1 MRNDPRRACGR
12 VPVNKII
19 PFSSVD
25 GPGNRTA
32 VFVQGC
38 NFNCHYCHN
47 PETRAVC
54 ISCGDCVATC
64 PAGALT
70 LSVEGQ
76 CWPLPSGG
84 ADAASTAP
92 LAAGTGATTAFEAA
106 SSETPDVPA
115 FEAAGECTGETK
127 LPRGLVLFD
136 PAKCVGCDTCIH
148 TCTHDASPRIRYMN
162 AEEVYAEVRRNVP
175 FIRGVTVSGGECTFY
190 PAFLHDLAVLAKQDG
205 LGFLLDSNGTYDFEA
220 DPADLLSVIDGVML
234 DIKAY
239 DAADHRAVTDV
250 DNTLVLRN
258 MRFLADRGQLY
269 EVRTVIV
276 PELFDTEKTI
286 VDTARALQPYLSR
299 QKHWPQNEG
308 TSIRYKIIKY
318 RPFGVREAYRSFTPP
333 TDDWLEHLAALAREE
348 GMTDIVII

>member
-1 MRNDPRRACGR
+1 MRNDPRRAGGR

-70 LSVEGQ
+70 LSAE
-76 CWPLPSGG
+76 
-84 ADAASTAP
+84 
-92 LAAGTGATTAFEAA
+92 
-106 SSETPDVPA
+106 
-115 FEAAGECTGETK
+115 
-127 LPRGLVLFD
+127 GLVLFD

-162 AEEVYAEVRRNVP
+162 AEEVYAEVKRNVP

-190 PAFLHDLAVLAKQDG
+190 PAFLHELAVLAKRDG

-239 DAADHRAVTDV
+239 DVADHRAVTDV
-250 DNTLVLRN
+250 DNALVLRN
-258 MRFLADRGQLY
+258 MRFLADCGQLY
-269 EVRTVIV
+269 EVRTVVV

-299 QKHWPQNEG
+299 QKHWPENEG

-333 TDDWLEHLAALAREE
+333 TDAWLEHLADLARAE

>member
-70 LSVEGQ
+70 RSAE
-76 CWPLPSGG
+76 
-84 ADAASTAP
+84 
-92 LAAGTGATTAFEAA
+92 
-106 SSETPDVPA
+106 
-115 FEAAGECTGETK
+115 
-127 LPRGLVLFD
+127 GLVLFN
-136 PAKCVGCDTCIH
+136 PVKCVGCDTCIH
-148 TCTHDASPRIRYMN
+148 TCTHDASPPIRYMN
-162 AEEVYAEVRRNVP
+162 AEELYAEERRNVP
-175 FIRGVTVSGGECTFY
+175 FIRGITVSGGECTFY

-205 LGFLLDSNGTYDFEA
+205 LGFLLDSNGSYDFEA
-220 DPADLLSVIDGVML
+220 DPAELLSVIDGVML

-250 DNTLVLRN
+250 DNALVLKN

-286 VDTARALQPYLSR
+286 VDTARALQPYLPR
-299 QKHWPQNEG
+299 QKHWPENEG

-333 TDDWLEHLAALAREE
+333 TDAWLEHLADLARSE

>member
-1 MRNDPRRACGR
+1 MQNDPRRAGAR

-54 ISCGDCVATC
+54 ISCGDCVASC

-70 LSVEGQ
+70 R
-76 CWPLPSGG
+76 
-84 ADAASTAP
+84 ST
-92 LAAGTGATTAFEAA
+92 
-106 SSETPDVPA
+106 D
-115 FEAAGECTGETK
+115 
-127 LPRGLVLFD
+127 GLVLFD

-162 AEEVYAEVRRNVP
+162 AAEVYAEVRRNVP

-190 PAFLHDLAVLAKQDG
+190 PSFLHDLAVLAKQDG

-220 DPADLLSVIDGVML
+220 DPAELLSVIDGVML

-239 DAADHRAVTDV
+239 DAADHRAVTDM
-250 DNTLVLRN
+250 DNALVLKN

-286 VDTARALQPYLSR
+286 VATARALQPYLER
-299 QKHWPQNEG
+299 QKHWPENEG
-308 TSIRYKIIKY
+308 KSIRYKIIKY

-333 TDDWLEHLAALAREE
+333 TDAWLEHLADLARAE

>member
-1 MRNDPRRACGR
+1 MRNDPRMTGGR

-19 PFSSVD
+19 PFSAVD

-54 ISCGDCVATC
+54 ISCGDCVSTC

-70 LSVEGQ
+70 LSE
-76 CWPLPSGG
+76 
-84 ADAASTAP
+84 D
-92 LAAGTGATTAFEAA
+92 
-106 SSETPDVPA
+106 
-115 FEAAGECTGETK
+115 
-127 LPRGLVLFD
+127 GLVLFD

-148 TCTHDASPRIRYMN
+148 TCTHDASPRIRYMRP
-162 AEEVYAEVRRNVP
+162 EEVYAEVRKNVP

-190 PAFLHDLAVLAKQDG
+190 PQFLHDLAVLAKQDG

-250 DNTLVLRN
+250 DNALVLKN

-269 EVRTVIV
+269 EVRTVVV

-286 VDTARALQPYLSR
+286 VDTARALRPYLER
-299 QKHWPQNEG
+299 QKHWPKNEG
-308 TSIRYKIIKY
+308 ESIRYKIIKY
-318 RPFGVREAYRSFTPP
+318 RPFGVRETYRSFTPP
-333 TDDWLEHLAALAREE
+333 TDAWLEHLAERARAE
-348 GMTDIVII
+348 GMSDIVII

>member
-1 MRNDPRRACGR
+1 MRNDPRRAGAR

-70 LSVEGQ
+70 LSVEG
-76 CWPLPSGG
+76 
-84 ADAASTAP
+84 
-92 LAAGTGATTAFEAA
+92 
-106 SSETPDVPA
+106 
-115 FEAAGECTGETK
+115 
-127 LPRGLVLFD
+127 LVLFD

-162 AEEVYAEVRRNVP
+162 AEEVYAEVKRNVP

-190 PAFLHDLAVLAKQDG
+190 PAFLHDLALLAKRDG

-220 DPADLLSVIDGVML
+220 DPAELLSVIDGVML

-269 EVRTVIV
+269 EVRTVVV

-299 QKHWPQNEG
+299 QKHWPENEG

-333 TDDWLEHLAALAREE
+333 TDAWLEHLADLARAE

>member
-1 MRNDPRRACGR
+1 MRNDPRRAGGR

-70 LSVEGQ
+70 HSAE
-76 CWPLPSGG
+76 
-84 ADAASTAP
+84 
-92 LAAGTGATTAFEAA
+92 
-106 SSETPDVPA
+106 
-115 FEAAGECTGETK
+115 
-127 LPRGLVLFD
+127 GLVLFD
-136 PAKCVGCDTCIH
+136 PTKCVGCDTCIH

-205 LGFLLDSNGTYDFEA
+205 LGFLLDSNGSYDFEA
-220 DPADLLSVIDGVML
+220 DPAELLSVIDGVML

-239 DAADHRAVTDV
+239 DTADHWAVTDV
-250 DNTLVLRN
+250 DNTLVLKN

-299 QKHWPQNEG
+299 QKHWPKSEG

-333 TDDWLEHLAALAREE
+333 TDAWLEHLADLARSE

>member
-1 MRNDPRRACGR
+1 MRNDPRMMGAR

-70 LSVEGQ
+70 LSAE
-76 CWPLPSGG
+76 
-84 ADAASTAP
+84 
-92 LAAGTGATTAFEAA
+92 
-106 SSETPDVPA
+106 
-115 FEAAGECTGETK
+115 
-127 LPRGLVLFD
+127 GLVLFD
-136 PAKCVGCDTCIH
+136 PTKCVGCDTCIH

-318 RPFGVREAYRSFTPP
+318 RPFGVREAYHSFTPP

>member
-1 MRNDPRRACGR
+1 MRNDPRRAGGR

-70 LSVEGQ
+70 RSAE
-76 CWPLPSGG
+76 
-84 ADAASTAP
+84 
-92 LAAGTGATTAFEAA
+92 
-106 SSETPDVPA
+106 
-115 FEAAGECTGETK
+115 
-127 LPRGLVLFD
+127 GLVLFD

-175 FIRGVTVSGGECTFY
+175 FIRGITVSGGECTFY
-190 PAFLHDLAVLAKQDG
+190 PAFLHDLAVRAKQDG
-205 LGFLLDSNGTYDFEA
+205 LGFLLDSNGSYDFEA
-220 DPADLLSVIDGVML
+220 DPAELLSVIDGVML

-250 DNTLVLRN
+250 DNTLVLENR
-258 MRFLADRGQLY
+258 RVLADRGQLY

-299 QKHWPQNEG
+299 QKHWPANEG

-333 TDDWLEHLAALAREE
+333 TDAWLEHLADLARAE

>member
-1 MRNDPRRACGR
+1 MRNDPRRAGGR

-70 LSVEGQ
+70 LSAE
-76 CWPLPSGG
+76 
-84 ADAASTAP
+84 
-92 LAAGTGATTAFEAA
+92 
-106 SSETPDVPA
+106 
-115 FEAAGECTGETK
+115 
-127 LPRGLVLFD
+127 GLVLFD
-136 PAKCVGCDTCIH
+136 PVKCVGCDTCIH

-162 AEEVYAEVRRNVP
+162 AEEVYAEVKRNVP

-190 PAFLHDLAVLAKQDG
+190 PAFLHDLALLAKQDG
-205 LGFLLDSNGTYDFEA
+205 LGFLLDSNGTYDFET

-299 QKHWPQNEG
+299 QKHWPANEG

-333 TDDWLEHLAALAREE
+333 TDAWLEHLADLARSE

>member
-1 MRNDPRRACGR
+1 MQNDPRRAGGR

-84 ADAASTAP
+84 ADAASTVP
-92 LAAGTGATTAFEAA
+92 IGTGATATTA
-106 SSETPDVPA
+106 SG
-115 FEAAGECTGETK
+115 AAGECTAETK

-136 PAKCVGCDTCIH
+136 PTKCVGCDTCIH

-175 FIRGVTVSGGECTFY
+175 FIRGITVSGGECTFY
-190 PAFLHDLAVLAKQDG
+190 PAFLHDLAVLAKKDG
-205 LGFLLDSNGTYDFEA
+205 LGFLLDSNGSYDFEA
-220 DPADLLSVIDGVML
+220 DPAELLSVIDGVML

-250 DNTLVLRN
+250 DNTLVLKN

-299 QKHWPQNEG
+299 QKHWPESEG

-333 TDDWLEHLAALAREE
+333 TDAWLEHLADLARAE

>member
-1 MRNDPRRACGR
+1 MQNDPRRAGAR

-54 ISCGDCVATC
+54 ISCGDCVASC

-70 LSVEGQ
+70 R
-76 CWPLPSGG
+76 
-84 ADAASTAP
+84 ST
-92 LAAGTGATTAFEAA
+92 
-106 SSETPDVPA
+106 D
-115 FEAAGECTGETK
+115 
-127 LPRGLVLFD
+127 GLVLFD

-220 DPADLLSVIDGVML
+220 DPAELLPVIDGVML

-239 DAADHRAVTDV
+239 DAADHRAVTDM
-250 DNTLVLRN
+250 DNALVLKN

-286 VDTARALQPYLSR
+286 VATARALQPYLER
-299 QKHWPQNEG
+299 QKHWPENEG
-308 TSIRYKIIKY
+308 KSIRYKIIKY

-333 TDDWLEHLAALAREE
+333 TDAWLEHLADLARAE

>member
-1 MRNDPRRACGR
+1 MRNDPRMMGAR

-64 PAGALT
+64 LAGALT
-70 LSVEGQ
+70 LSVEG
-76 CWPLPSGG
+76 
-84 ADAASTAP
+84 
-92 LAAGTGATTAFEAA
+92 
-106 SSETPDVPA
+106 
-115 FEAAGECTGETK
+115 
-127 LPRGLVLFD
+127 LVLFD
-136 PAKCVGCDTCIH
+136 PVKCVGCDTCIH

-162 AEEVYAEVRRNVP
+162 AEEVYAEVKRNVP

-205 LGFLLDSNGTYDFEA
+205 LGFLLDSNGTYDFET

-250 DNTLVLRN
+250 DNALVLKN

-269 EVRTVIV
+269 EVRTVVV

-299 QKHWPQNEG
+299 QKHWPENEG

-333 TDDWLEHLAALAREE
+333 TDAWLEHLADLARAE

>member
-1 MRNDPRRACGR
+1 MRNDPRRAGGR

-70 LSVEGQ
+70 RSAE
-76 CWPLPSGG
+76 
-84 ADAASTAP
+84 
-92 LAAGTGATTAFEAA
+92 
-106 SSETPDVPA
+106 
-115 FEAAGECTGETK
+115 
-127 LPRGLVLFD
+127 GLVLFD
-136 PAKCVGCDTCIH
+136 PTKCVGCDTCIH

-175 FIRGVTVSGGECTFY
+175 FIRGITVSGGECTFY

-205 LGFLLDSNGTYDFEA
+205 LGFLLDSNGSYDFEA
-220 DPADLLSVIDGVML
+220 DPAELLSVIDGVML

-250 DNTLVLRN
+250 DNTLVLKN

-299 QKHWPQNEG
+299 QKHWPENEG

-333 TDDWLEHLAALAREE
+333 TDAWLEHLADLARSE

>member
-1 MRNDPRRACGR
+1 MRNDPRRAGGR

-54 ISCGDCVATC
+54 ISCGGCVATC

-70 LSVEGQ
+70 RSAE
-76 CWPLPSGG
+76 
-84 ADAASTAP
+84 
-92 LAAGTGATTAFEAA
+92 
-106 SSETPDVPA
+106 
-115 FEAAGECTGETK
+115 
-127 LPRGLVLFD
+127 GLVLFD
-136 PAKCVGCDTCIH
+136 PTKCVGCDTCIH

-175 FIRGVTVSGGECTFY
+175 FIRGITVSGGECTFY
-190 PAFLHDLAVLAKQDG
+190 PAFLHDLAVLAKKDG
-205 LGFLLDSNGTYDFEA
+205 LGFLLDSNGSYDFEA
-220 DPADLLSVIDGVML
+220 DPAELLSVIDGVML

-250 DNTLVLRN
+250 DNTLVLKN

-299 QKHWPQNEG
+299 QKHWPENEG

-318 RPFGVREAYRSFTPP
+318 RPFGVREMYRSFTPP
-333 TDDWLEHLAALAREE
+333 TDAWLEHLADLARSE

>member
-1 MRNDPRRACGR
+1 MRNDPRMTGGR

-70 LSVEGQ
+70 RSAE
-76 CWPLPSGG
+76 
-84 ADAASTAP
+84 
-92 LAAGTGATTAFEAA
+92 
-106 SSETPDVPA
+106 
-115 FEAAGECTGETK
+115 
-127 LPRGLVLFD
+127 GLVLFD
-136 PAKCVGCDTCIH
+136 PAKCVGSDTCIH

-175 FIRGVTVSGGECTFY
+175 FIRGITVSGGECTFY

-205 LGFLLDSNGTYDFEA
+205 LGFLLDSNGSYDFEA
-220 DPADLLSVIDGVML
+220 DPAELLSVIDGVML

-250 DNTLVLRN
+250 DNTLVLKN

-299 QKHWPQNEG
+299 QKHWPASEG

-333 TDDWLEHLAALAREE
+333 TDAWLEHLADLARSE

>member
-70 LSVEGQ
+70 RSAE
-76 CWPLPSGG
+76 
-84 ADAASTAP
+84 
-92 LAAGTGATTAFEAA
+92 
-106 SSETPDVPA
+106 
-115 FEAAGECTGETK
+115 
-127 LPRGLVLFD
+127 GLVLFD
-136 PAKCVGCDTCIH
+136 PVKCVGCDTCIH

-205 LGFLLDSNGTYDFEA
+205 LGFLLDSNGSYDFEA
-220 DPADLLSVIDGVML
+220 DPAELLSVIDGVML

-250 DNTLVLRN
+250 DNVLVLKN

-286 VDTARALQPYLSR
+286 VDTARALQPYMSR
-299 QKHWPQNEG
+299 QKHWPENEG

-333 TDDWLEHLAALAREE
+333 TDAWLEHLADLARSE

>member
-1 MRNDPRRACGR
+1 MRNDPRRAGGR

-70 LSVEGQ
+70 RSAE
-76 CWPLPSGG
+76 
-84 ADAASTAP
+84 
-92 LAAGTGATTAFEAA
+92 
-106 SSETPDVPA
+106 
-115 FEAAGECTGETK
+115 
-127 LPRGLVLFD
+127 GLVLFD
-136 PAKCVGCDTCIH
+136 PTKCVGCDTCIH

-175 FIRGVTVSGGECTFY
+175 FIRGITVSGGECTFY

-205 LGFLLDSNGTYDFEA
+205 LGFLLDSNGSYDFEA
-220 DPADLLSVIDGVML
+220 DPAELLSVIDGVML

-250 DNTLVLRN
+250 DNTLVLKN

-276 PELFDTEKTI
+276 PELFNTEKTI

-299 QKHWPQNEG
+299 EKHWPENEG

-318 RPFGVREAYRSFTPP
+318 RPFGVRETYRSFTPP
-333 TDDWLEHLAALAREE
+333 TDAWLEHLADLARSE

>member
-1 MRNDPRRACGR
+1 MRNDPRRAGGR

-70 LSVEGQ
+70 RSAE
-76 CWPLPSGG
+76 
-84 ADAASTAP
+84 
-92 LAAGTGATTAFEAA
+92 
-106 SSETPDVPA
+106 
-115 FEAAGECTGETK
+115 
-127 LPRGLVLFD
+127 GLVLFD
-136 PAKCVGCDTCIH
+136 PTKCVGCDTCIH

-205 LGFLLDSNGTYDFEA
+205 LGFLLDSNGSYDFEA
-220 DPADLLSVIDGVML
+220 DPAELLSVIDGVML

-250 DNTLVLRN
+250 DNALVLKN
-258 MRFLADRGQLY
+258 MR
-269 EVRTVIV
+269 
-276 PELFDTEKTI
+276 
-286 VDTARALQPYLSR
+286 
-299 QKHWPQNEG
+299 
-308 TSIRYKIIKY
+308 
-318 RPFGVREAYRSFTPP
+318 
-333 TDDWLEHLAALAREE
+333 
-348 GMTDIVII
+348 

>member
-1 MRNDPRRACGR
+1 MQNDPRRAGAR

-54 ISCGDCVATC
+54 ISCGDCVASC

-70 LSVEGQ
+70 R
-76 CWPLPSGG
+76 
-84 ADAASTAP
+84 ST
-92 LAAGTGATTAFEAA
+92 
-106 SSETPDVPA
+106 D
-115 FEAAGECTGETK
+115 
-127 LPRGLVLFD
+127 GLVLFD

-220 DPADLLSVIDGVML
+220 DPAELLPVIDGVML

-250 DNTLVLRN
+250 DNALVLKN

-286 VDTARALQPYLSR
+286 VATARALQPYLER
-299 QKHWPQNEG
+299 QKHWPENEG
-308 TSIRYKIIKY
+308 KSIRYKIIKY

-333 TDDWLEHLAALAREE
+333 TDAWLEHLADLARAE

>member
-1 MRNDPRRACGR
+1 MRNDPRRAGGR

-70 LSVEGQ
+70 RSAE
-76 CWPLPSGG
+76 
-84 ADAASTAP
+84 
-92 LAAGTGATTAFEAA
+92 
-106 SSETPDVPA
+106 
-115 FEAAGECTGETK
+115 
-127 LPRGLVLFD
+127 GLVLFD
-136 PAKCVGCDTCIH
+136 PTKCVGCDTCIH

-190 PAFLHDLAVLAKQDG
+190 PAFLHDLAVLAKKDG
-205 LGFLLDSNGTYDFEA
+205 LGFLLDSNGSYDFEA
-220 DPADLLSVIDGVML
+220 DPAELLSVIDGVML

-250 DNTLVLRN
+250 DNTLVLKN

-299 QKHWPQNEG
+299 QKHWPESEG

-333 TDDWLEHLAALAREE
+333 TDVWLEHLADLARAE

>member
-1 MRNDPRRACGR
+1 MRNDPRRAGGR

-25 GPGNRTA
+25 GPGNRSA

-70 LSVEGQ
+70 LSAE
-76 CWPLPSGG
+76 
-84 ADAASTAP
+84 
-92 LAAGTGATTAFEAA
+92 
-106 SSETPDVPA
+106 
-115 FEAAGECTGETK
+115 
-127 LPRGLVLFD
+127 GLVLFD
-136 PAKCVGCDTCIH
+136 PTKCVGCDTCIH

-162 AEEVYAEVRRNVP
+162 AEEVYAEVKRNVP

-205 LGFLLDSNGTYDFEA
+205 LGFLLDSNGTYDFET

-250 DNTLVLRN
+250 DNALVLKN

-269 EVRTVIV
+269 EVRTVVV

-299 QKHWPQNEG
+299 QKHWPENEG

-333 TDDWLEHLAALAREE
+333 TDAWLEHLADLARSE

>member
-1 MRNDPRRACGR
+1 MRNDLRRAGGR

-84 ADAASTAP
+84 VNAASTAP
-92 LAAGTGATTAFEAA
+92 TGTGTTATTA
-106 SSETPDVPA
+106 S
-115 FEAAGECTGETK
+115 EAAGECTAETK
-127 LPRGLVLFD
+127 PPRGLVLFN

-162 AEEVYAEVRRNVP
+162 AEEVYAEVKRNVP

-190 PAFLHDLAVLAKQDG
+190 PAFLHDLALLAKRDG

-220 DPADLLSVIDGVML
+220 DPAELLSVIDGVML

-269 EVRTVIV
+269 EVRTVVV

-299 QKHWPQNEG
+299 QKHWPANEG

-333 TDDWLEHLAALAREE
+333 TDAWLEHLAELARSE

>member
-1 MRNDPRRACGR
+1 MRNDPRRAGGR

-54 ISCGDCVATC
+54 ISCGVCVATC

-70 LSVEGQ
+70 RSAE
-76 CWPLPSGG
+76 
-84 ADAASTAP
+84 
-92 LAAGTGATTAFEAA
+92 
-106 SSETPDVPA
+106 
-115 FEAAGECTGETK
+115 
-127 LPRGLVLFD
+127 GLVLFD
-136 PAKCVGCDTCIH
+136 PTKCVGCDTCIH

-190 PAFLHDLAVLAKQDG
+190 PAFLHDLAILAKKDG
-205 LGFLLDSNGTYDFEA
+205 LGFLLDSNGSYDFEA
-220 DPADLLSVIDGVML
+220 DPAELLSVIDGVML

-250 DNTLVLRN
+250 DNTLVLKN

-286 VDTARALQPYLSR
+286 VDTACALQPYLSR
-299 QKHWPQNEG
+299 QKHWPANEG

-333 TDDWLEHLAALAREE
+333 TDAWLEHLADLARAE

>member
-1 MRNDPRRACGR
+1 MRNDPRRAGGR

-76 CWPLPSGG
+76 CWSLPSGG
-84 ADAASTAP
+84 VDVASTAP
-92 LAAGTGATTAFEAA
+92 TGIGTTATTASEAA
-106 SSETPDVPA
+106 V
-115 FEAAGECTGETK
+115 ECTAETK
-127 LPRGLVLFD
+127 LSRGLVLFD

-162 AEEVYAEVRRNVP
+162 AEEVYAEVKRNVP

-190 PAFLHDLAVLAKQDG
+190 PAFLHEFAVLAKRDG

-239 DAADHRAVTDV
+239 DAVDHRAVTDV
-250 DNTLVLRN
+250 DNALVLRN
-258 MRFLADRGQLY
+258 MRFLADCGQLY
-269 EVRTVIV
+269 EVRTVVV
-276 PELFDTEKTI
+276 PELFGTEKTI

-299 QKHWPQNEG
+299 QKHWPENEG

-333 TDDWLEHLAALAREE
+333 TDAWLEHLADLARAE

>member
-1 MRNDPRRACGR
+1 MRHDQRMMGGR
-12 VPVNKII
+12 VPLIKII

-70 LSVEGQ
+70 LSAEGQ

-84 ADAASTAP
+84 VAAASTAP
-92 LAAGTGATTAFEAA
+92 LAAGTGATTA
-106 SSETPDVPA
+106 S
-115 FEAAGECTGETK
+115 EAAGECTSETK

-175 FIRGVTVSGGECTFY
+175 FIRGITVSGGECTFY
-190 PAFLHDLAVLAKQDG
+190 PAFLHDLAVLAKRDG

-220 DPADLLSVIDGVML
+220 DPAELLPVIDGVML

-250 DNTLVLRN
+250 ENTLVLRN

-299 QKHWPQNEG
+299 QKHWPENEG

-333 TDDWLEHLAALAREE
+333 TADWLEHLADLARSE

>member
-1 MRNDPRRACGR
+1 MRNDPRRAGGR

-70 LSVEGQ
+70 LSAE
-76 CWPLPSGG
+76 
-84 ADAASTAP
+84 
-92 LAAGTGATTAFEAA
+92 
-106 SSETPDVPA
+106 
-115 FEAAGECTGETK
+115 
-127 LPRGLVLFD
+127 GLVLFD
-136 PAKCVGCDTCIH
+136 PVKCVGCDTCIH

-162 AEEVYAEVRRNVP
+162 AEEVYAEVKRNVP

-190 PAFLHDLAVLAKQDG
+190 PAFLHELAVLAKRDG
-205 LGFLLDSNGTYDFEA
+205 LGFLLDSNGTYDFET

-239 DAADHRAVTDV
+239 DAADHRVVTDV
-250 DNTLVLRN
+250 DNALVLKN

-299 QKHWPQNEG
+299 QKHWPANEG

-333 TDDWLEHLAALAREE
+333 IDAWLEHLADLARSE

>member
-70 LSVEGQ
+70 RSAE
-76 CWPLPSGG
+76 
-84 ADAASTAP
+84 
-92 LAAGTGATTAFEAA
+92 
-106 SSETPDVPA
+106 
-115 FEAAGECTGETK
+115 
-127 LPRGLVLFD
+127 GLVLFD
-136 PAKCVGCDTCIH
+136 PTKCVGCDTCIH

-205 LGFLLDSNGTYDFEA
+205 LGFLLDSNGSYDFEA
-220 DPADLLSVIDGVML
+220 DPAELRSVIDGVML

-239 DAADHRAVTDV
+239 DTADHRAVTDV
-250 DNTLVLRN
+250 DNTLVLKN

-299 QKHWPQNEG
+299 QKHWPESEG

-333 TDDWLEHLAALAREE
+333 TDAWLEHLADLARAE

>member
-1 MRNDPRRACGR
+1 MRNDPRRAGGR

-54 ISCGDCVATC
+54 INCGDCVTTC
-64 PAGALT
+64 PAGTLT
-70 LSVEGQ
+70 LSAE
-76 CWPLPSGG
+76 
-84 ADAASTAP
+84 
-92 LAAGTGATTAFEAA
+92 
-106 SSETPDVPA
+106 
-115 FEAAGECTGETK
+115 
-127 LPRGLVLFD
+127 GLVLFD
-136 PAKCVGCDTCIH
+136 PAKCVDCDTCIH

-162 AEEVYAEVRRNVP
+162 AEEVYAEVKRNVP

-190 PAFLHDLAVLAKQDG
+190 PAFLHDLAALAKRDG
-205 LGFLLDSNGTYDFEA
+205 LGFLLDSNGTYDFET

-250 DNTLVLRN
+250 DNTLVLKN

-299 QKHWPQNEG
+299 QKHWPANEG

-333 TDDWLEHLAALAREE
+333 TDAWLEHLADLARAE
-348 GMTDIVII
+348 GMSDIVII

>member
-1 MRNDPRRACGR
+1 MRNDPRRAGDR

-70 LSVEGQ
+70 RSAE
-76 CWPLPSGG
+76 
-84 ADAASTAP
+84 
-92 LAAGTGATTAFEAA
+92 
-106 SSETPDVPA
+106 
-115 FEAAGECTGETK
+115 
-127 LPRGLVLFD
+127 GLVLFD
-136 PAKCVGCDTCIH
+136 PTKCVGCDTCIH

-175 FIRGVTVSGGECTFY
+175 FIRGITVSGGECTFY

-205 LGFLLDSNGTYDFEA
+205 LGFLLDSNGSYDFEA

-250 DNTLVLRN
+250 DNALVLKN
-258 MRFLADRGQLY
+258 MRVLADRGQLY

-299 QKHWPQNEG
+299 QKHWPENEG

-333 TDDWLEHLAALAREE
+333 TDAWLEHLADLARSE

>member
-1 MRNDPRRACGR
+1 MRNDPRRTGGR

-70 LSVEGQ
+70 RSAE
-76 CWPLPSGG
+76 
-84 ADAASTAP
+84 
-92 LAAGTGATTAFEAA
+92 
-106 SSETPDVPA
+106 
-115 FEAAGECTGETK
+115 
-127 LPRGLVLFD
+127 GLVLFD
-136 PAKCVGCDTCIH
+136 PVKCVGCDTCIH
-148 TCTHDASPRIRYMN
+148 NCTHDASPRIRYMN

-205 LGFLLDSNGTYDFEA
+205 LGFLLDSNGSYDFEA
-220 DPADLLSVIDGVML
+220 DPAELLSVIDGVML

-250 DNTLVLRN
+250 DNALVLKN

-299 QKHWPQNEG
+299 QKHWPENEG

-318 RPFGVREAYRSFTPP
+318 HPVGVREAYRNFTPP
-333 TDDWLEHLAALAREE
+333 TDAWLEHLADLARSE

>member
-1 MRNDPRRACGR
+1 MRNDPRRAGGR

-54 ISCGDCVATC
+54 ISRGDCVATC

-70 LSVEGQ
+70 RSAE
-76 CWPLPSGG
+76 
-84 ADAASTAP
+84 
-92 LAAGTGATTAFEAA
+92 
-106 SSETPDVPA
+106 
-115 FEAAGECTGETK
+115 
-127 LPRGLVLFD
+127 GLVLFD
-136 PAKCVGCDTCIH
+136 PTKCVGCDTCIH

-190 PAFLHDLAVLAKQDG
+190 PAFLHDLAILAKKDG
-205 LGFLLDSNGTYDFEA
+205 LGFLLDSNGSYDFEA
-220 DPADLLSVIDGVML
+220 DPAELLSVIDGVML

-250 DNTLVLRN
+250 DNTLVLKN

-286 VDTARALQPYLSR
+286 VDTACALQPYLSR
-299 QKHWPQNEG
+299 QKHWPANEG

-333 TDDWLEHLAALAREE
+333 TDAWLEHLADLARAE

>member
-54 ISCGDCVATC
+54 ISCGACVATC
-64 PAGALT
+64 PVGALT
-70 LSVEGQ
+70 R
-76 CWPLPSGG
+76 
-84 ADAASTAP
+84 ST
-92 LAAGTGATTAFEAA
+92 E
-106 SSETPDVPA
+106 
-115 FEAAGECTGETK
+115 
-127 LPRGLVLFD
+127 GLVLFD

-162 AEEVYAEVRRNVP
+162 AAEVYAEVRRNVP

-205 LGFLLDSNGTYDFEA
+205 LGFLLDSNGSYDFEA

-250 DNTLVLRN
+250 DNALVLKN

-299 QKHWPQNEG
+299 QKHWPENEG

-333 TDDWLEHLAALAREE
+333 TDAWLEHLADLARSE

>member
-1 MRNDPRRACGR
+1 MRNDPRRAGGR

-25 GPGNRTA
+25 GPGNRSA

-70 LSVEGQ
+70 LSAE
-76 CWPLPSGG
+76 
-84 ADAASTAP
+84 
-92 LAAGTGATTAFEAA
+92 
-106 SSETPDVPA
+106 
-115 FEAAGECTGETK
+115 
-127 LPRGLVLFD
+127 GLVLFD
-136 PAKCVGCDTCIH
+136 PTKCVGCDTCIH
-148 TCTHDASPRIRYMN
+148 TCTHDASPRIRYLN
-162 AEEVYAEVRRNVP
+162 AEEVYAEVKRNVP

-205 LGFLLDSNGTYDFEA
+205 LGFLLDSNGTYDFET

-250 DNTLVLRN
+250 DNALVLKN

-269 EVRTVIV
+269 EVRTVVV

-299 QKHWPQNEG
+299 QKHWPENEG

-333 TDDWLEHLAALAREE
+333 TDAWLEHLADLARSE

>member
-54 ISCGDCVATC
+54 ISCGACVATC

-70 LSVEGQ
+70 RSAE
-76 CWPLPSGG
+76 
-84 ADAASTAP
+84 
-92 LAAGTGATTAFEAA
+92 
-106 SSETPDVPA
+106 
-115 FEAAGECTGETK
+115 
-127 LPRGLVLFD
+127 GLVLFD

-205 LGFLLDSNGTYDFEA
+205 LGFLLDSNGSYDFEA
-220 DPADLLSVIDGVML
+220 DPAELLSVIDGVML

-239 DAADHRAVTDV
+239 DAADHRTVTDV
-250 DNTLVLRN
+250 DNALVLKN

-299 QKHWPQNEG
+299 QKHWPENEG

-318 RPFGVREAYRSFTPP
+318 RLFGVREAYRSFTPP
-333 TDDWLEHLAALAREE
+333 TDAWLEHLADLARSE